1 MSPFSTAEERKFFLL
16 FRTAFVEICVPGM
29 SAWICSWEAHSGMLV
44 LIFWFPHLI
53 VMFFVFVSLLI
64 RLSEMVCSFSIVF
77 PRWSVSVISHPTF
90 VQTGAVSLSI
100 LISIFERGPGWSL
113 IFIFSSLRPGIER
126 DSVSVP
132 AIPFGIM

>member
-1 MSPFSTAEERKFFLL
+1 MD
-16 FRTAFVEICVPGM
+16 
-29 SAWICSWEAHSGMLV
+29 
-44 LIFWFPHLI
+44 
-53 VMFFVFVSLLI
+53 
-64 RLSEMVCSFSIVF
+64 CSFSIVF

-132 AIPFGIM
+132 AIPFGII